1 MNHLATLSCSTSN
14 IRSYYNIYLLDS
26 LFMKVLLQLEIAM
39 SSQQLL
45 LTVSFPFFKL
55 RNILFK
61 N

>member
-1 MNHLATLSCSTSN
+1 MNHLATLSRSTSN

-39 SSQQLL
+39 GSQQLL
-45 LTVSFPFFKL
+45 LTVSFPFL
-55 RNILFK
+55 K